1 MNVMPTRK
9 NTFSQNAPFLKTFL
23 LTFIGVFL
31 CMSCGTNADAG
42 QTQSEEVTSFVEGQ
56 ITLSTEIDTLADY
69 SGFEVLVA
77 KTLDDRVDTLAF
89 AETNIE
95 GFFSMDVVAP
105 RADIYTL
112 VIGRSGSILK
122 IDEIVIAQD
131 DSARIQ
137 MKFPFGNR
145 PVMVRS
151 RENAALLGYKN
162 TMTLY
167 DRDMKKF
174 AVSGNATNDDFAAL
188 VDQTTE
194 LLWNLKESNPET
206 IAARL
211 SAVQSILLLEGWN
224 DSLIVARTKL
234 LEQEG
239 EVFGA
244 VVGSA
249 RRAQVRVG
257 GPESAVILMEELKE
271 GVQNPDNLVV
281 LQSELVLALR
291 DAGDMDQALDAARM
305 LKMEYATDTTW
316 IEWADKAIY
325 DLEKLAPGMPAPPF
339 QAIDIDGEPV
349 SLDSF
354 KGKHLLLEFYA
365 PGTRFEQDLYLRN
378 QAYELAGEGEGFEL
392 LSLSLQ
398 PDSLLNEAFFEGR
411 DIPGR
416 HVFLPDGGDAEILD
430 AYNVV
435 VLPTR
440 FLIDP
445 EGKIVGK
452 YVLGNGIL
460 AFKEAQSRSVTP
472 NN

>member
-1 MNVMPTRK
+1 MTVLPTRK
-9 NTFSQNAPFLKTFL
+9 FTFVRNVLSIKTSFL
-23 LTFIGVFL
+23 LFVGVFL
-31 CMSCGTNADAG
+31 FMSCGTDADAG
-42 QTQSEEVTSFVEGQ
+42 QTQVDEVKSYLEGR
-56 ITLSTEIDTLADY
+56 ITLSAEIDTLANY

-77 KTLDDRVDTLAF
+77 KEYEDRVDTLAL
-89 AETNIE
+89 AETDIE
-95 GFFSMDVVAP
+95 GYFSMDVVAP
-105 RADIYTL
+105 EADIYTL
-112 VIGRSGSILK
+112 VIGRDGSILK

-137 MKFPFGNR
+137 MQFPFGNR

-151 RENAALLGYKN
+151 KENAALLGYKN

-174 AVSGNATNDDFAAL
+174 ALSGTATNEDFRVL

-224 DSLIVARTKL
+224 DSLIVSRAKTLDR
-234 LEQEG
+234 ESQ
-239 EVFGA
+239 VFAA

-249 RRAQVRVG
+249 RRAQVRLD
-257 GPESAVILMEELKE
+257 GPESAVELMEELKE
-271 GVQNPDNLVV
+271 EVENEDNLVV

-291 DAGDMDQALDAARM
+291 DAGNMEGALDAARM

-325 DLEKLAPGMPAPPF
+325 DLEVLAPGMEAPAF
-339 QAIDIDGEPV
+339 EAVDTDGVPIN
-349 SLDSF
+349 LDTF
-354 KGKHLLLEFYA
+354 KGKHLVLEFYA
-365 PGTRFEQDLYLRN
+365 PGSRFEQDLFLRN
-378 QAYELAGEGEGFEL
+378 EAYRSSGDGDGFAL

-398 PDSLLNEAFFEGR
+398 PDSLLNKTFLEDR

-416 HVFLPDGGDAEILD
+416 HVFLPDAGDSEILD

-460 AFKEAQSRSVTP
+460 AFQEAKSRSVTS
-472 NN
+472 N